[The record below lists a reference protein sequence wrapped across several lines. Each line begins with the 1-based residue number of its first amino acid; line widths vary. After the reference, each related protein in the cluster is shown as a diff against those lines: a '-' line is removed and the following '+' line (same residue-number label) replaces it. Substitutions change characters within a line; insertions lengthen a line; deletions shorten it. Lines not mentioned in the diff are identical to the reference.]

1 MAIPGRSLAS
11 ALMFVGM
18 GPDGT
23 ALGYPVK
30 QWVVDDG
37 RHRSLSAKN
46 APEWELEGAPGVFAI
61 GY

>member
-1 MAIPGRSLAS
+1 
-11 ALMFVGM
+11 MFVGM

-37 RHRSLSAKN
+37 RQRSLSAKN